1 MSAPFQLI
9 FDLGLEDLNPIMAG
23 EDDLLPGHQ
32 VQPRLFNSVVIH
44 HIRRGRG
51 TLYMKNKE
59 YQLGPGQ
66 GFIMLPGEVENVH
79 YKADLNDPWEYA
91 WIGFTGKLA
100 HHFSVLPPVFDLPE
114 GVFPN
119 MYDLKHA
126 PPTIGYLL
134 ASDLFFLYGK
144 LLKPQLAERDFPQ
157 LIMEHIQKNY
167 MQKLSV
173 EEFAVRFNMDRRYL
187 SQQFKEKMGFTIRSY
202 LTETRLTQA
211 ATLIQQGQSSKAAS
225 EACGFGN
232 VSNFHKMFRAR
243 FGMTP
248 LEWKERFAERT

>member
-1 MSAPFQLI
+1 MSAPFQLL

-32 VQPRLFNSVVIH
+32 VHPLLFNYVVIH
-44 HIRRGRG
+44 HVRRGCG
-51 TLYMKNKE
+51 TLYMRGEEFHVKA
-59 YQLGPGQ
+59 GQ
-66 GFIMLPGEVENVH
+66 GFIMLPGEKAH
-79 YKADLNDPWEYA
+79 YKADQQDPWEYA

-100 HHFSVLPPVFDLPE
+100 HHFSALPPVFELPN
-114 GVFPN
+114 GVFPH
-119 MYDLKHA
+119 MYDLRHA
-126 PPTIGYLL
+126 DSSIGYLL

-144 LLKPQLAERDFPQ
+144 LLNPRQAERDYTQ
-157 LIMEHIQKNY
+157 LIIEHIQKNY

-173 EEFAVRFNMDRRYL
+173 EDFAIRFNMDRRYL

-211 ATLIQQGQSSKAAS
+211 AALIRQGYSSKDAS

-232 VSNFHKMFRAR
+232 VSNFHKMFRNR

-248 LEWKERFAERT
+248 LEWKLRFSESSK